1 MSNDAIISN
10 YSNISDNMC
19 GKYDNRFIDNSP
31 RSETEYSSNEILS
44 RRITNKSD
52 ATYYVS
58 IDKNNNINSNISATY
73 SKQIFRFKFTSEFMN
88 ELFQFSK
95 IHQYDE
101 RKDFKEAWI
110 QWVEDNKE
118 LIESEVDR
126 LTNLNYDGDILDKMF
141 KSARYYFRKKSNE
154 KKEPKQR
161 RQYVG
166 VNKELLDA
174 MDIHIEENIEDTNY
188 QPKNGF
194 VEFCKDNEILLK
206 EVISNMIEKGLNNT
220 EEIQNKIKK
229 TYKNRYFMFIKN
241 TNK

>member
-1 MSNDAIISN
+1 MSQDNGIITINNSFITIDTILDSSRADYHINDTRMGPDNTEFRRDKTTDSTE
-10 YSNISDNMC
+10 ISDS
-19 GKYDNRFIDNSP
+19 GLPTVIY
-31 RSETEYSSNEILS
+31 
-44 RRITNKSD
+44 
-52 ATYYVS
+52 
-58 IDKNNNINSNISATY
+58 
-73 SKQIFRFKFTSEFMN
+73 RFKFTEDFME
-88 ELFQFSK
+88 ELYKFSK

-101 RKDFKEAWI
+101 RKDFKEAWKI
-110 QWVEDNKE
+110 WTEDNQDIIDE
-118 LIESEVDR
+118 ETTR
-126 LTNLNYDGDILDKMF
+126 LNNLGYDGDVMDKMF